1 MAAQVILNLI
11 STKKIKNSFNRNP
24 GRFSNV
30 SDFDPKQ
37 KIDIIR
43 KLLVSDNV
51 YCYVIASL
59 TD

>member
-24 GRFSNV
+24 WRFNNV

>member
-1 MAAQVILNLI
+1 M
-11 STKKIKNSFNRNP
+11 
-24 GRFSNV
+24 